1 MPDEEREGRA
11 GFVRVGKEGGGT
23 RTRTPHPAAN
33 STRPR
38 QCASAGRGA
47 FVLTAP

>member
-23 RTRTPHPAAN
+23 RTRTPHPAPI
-33 STRPR
+33 PR
-38 QCASAGRGA
+38 APASAPVQGGGRSS
-47 FVLTAP
+47 